1 MSTPPTDPLEFLKTL
16 WSGVGAPLPGLL
28 TPTLDGNELDKRIA
42 DLKAVEGWL
51 KTNLGMLQMTI
62 QGLEVQRATLAA
74 LDAMR
79 QSLGSTD
86 ENANILTNPALW
98 PWPLGGAATKA
109 AAKATTEPAP
119 KATAQATEPPAAREK
134 PPGAAAKPR
143 GKPGGK

>member
-28 TPTLDGNELDKRIA
+28 TPTLDVNELDKRIS
-42 DLKAVEGWL
+42 DLKTVEGWL

-62 QGLEVQRATLAA
+62 QGLEVQRGTLAA

-86 ENANILTNPALW
+86 EKSNILTNPALW
-98 PWPLGGAATKA
+98 PWPLGGATADSGA
-109 AAKATTEPAP
+109 AAKAA
-119 KATAQATEPPAAREK
+119 KATEPPPSATKEK
-134 PPGAAAKPR
+134 SPDAAAKPR
-143 GKPGGK
+143 GKPGDKSGDK

>member
-1 MSTPPTDPLEFLKTL
+1 MSTPPTDPLELLKTL

-28 TPTLDGNELDKRIA
+28 TPTLDVNELDKRIT
-42 DLKAVEGWL
+42 DLKTVEGWL

-62 QGLEVQRATLAA
+62 QGLEVQRGTLAA

-86 ENANILTNPALW
+86 EKSNILTNPALW
-98 PWPLGGAATKA
+98 PWPLGGAMTKA
-109 AAKATTEPAP
+109 AAEPAP
-119 KATAQATEPPAAREK
+119 KAAEPPPAAREK
-134 PPGAAAKPR
+134 SPGTAAKPR